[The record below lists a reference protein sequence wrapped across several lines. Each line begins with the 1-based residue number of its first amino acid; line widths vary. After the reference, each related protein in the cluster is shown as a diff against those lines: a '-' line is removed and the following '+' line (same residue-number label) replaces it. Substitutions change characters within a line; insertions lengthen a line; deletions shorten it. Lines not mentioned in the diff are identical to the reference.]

1 MSMMMLDK
9 AELFYQKVN
18 RLGLK
23 IHEVD
28 GFEYRYSANGDHLGY
43 QKWVGSYLFRVAVGI
58 DDLEYFNDNLALF
71 TECLNEQ
78 FSEAYATRITDELK
92 DIKLGKITEITYR

>member
-28 GFEYRYSANGDHLGY
+28 GFEYRYSAHGDHLGY
-43 QKWVGSYLFRVAVGI
+43 QKWVGSYIFRAAVDI
-58 DDLEYFNDNLALF
+58 DDLLHFSDNPSQFA
-71 TECLNEQ
+71 ECLNEQ
-78 FSEAYATRITDELK
+78 FSEAYAKRITDELK
-92 DIKLGKITEITYR
+92 DIKLGKVAEITYR